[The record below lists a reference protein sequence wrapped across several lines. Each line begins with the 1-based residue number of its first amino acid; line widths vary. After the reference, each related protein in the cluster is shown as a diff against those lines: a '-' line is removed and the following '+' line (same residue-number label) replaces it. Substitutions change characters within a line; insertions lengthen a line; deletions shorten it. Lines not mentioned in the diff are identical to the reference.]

1 MKTSRFFINTL
12 RESPNDAEI
21 ISHKLMI
28 KAGLIR
34 KNASGIY
41 SWLPLGL
48 KILRKVENIVRKEM
62 EACGAQ
68 EVLMPG
74 VVPSELWIESKRWEE
89 YGPELLRIEDRHS
102 KSLLLGAH
110 SRRSNYITS

>member
-62 EACGAQ
+62 EACGA
-68 EVLMPG
+68 
-74 VVPSELWIESKRWEE
+74 
-89 YGPELLRIEDRHS
+89 
-102 KSLLLGAH
+102 
-110 SRRSNYITS
+110 

>member
-21 ISHKLMI
+21 VSHKLMI
-28 KAGLIR
+28 KAGLVR

-48 KILRKVENIVRKEM
+48 KILRKVENIV
-62 EACGAQ
+62 
-68 EVLMPG
+68 
-74 VVPSELWIESKRWEE
+74 
-89 YGPELLRIEDRHS
+89 
-102 KSLLLGAH
+102 
-110 SRRSNYITS
+110 